1 MKKLIVLVY
10 GLVSY
15 VVFLGAFLYAIA
27 FAGNF
32 FLGEWFVPKTIDSG
46 PEGDLVTSLL
56 INAGL
61 LGVFAVQHSIMAR
74 PAFKAW
80 WTKIIGTAAERSTFV
95 MATNLALI
103 LLYWQWQPI
112 RTEVWMIENELFANI
127 MWGIC
132 FVGWL
137 IVFLSTW
144 MINHFEL
151 LGLQQIYFNMK
162 NVESRPPN
170 FQVRFFYKFVRHPLM
185 VGFIIAF
192 WATPYMTLG
201 HLIFALATTGYI
213 VIAVAMFE
221 EKDLKDAIGKDY
233 ENYQKEVPMFIPF
246 TK

>member
-1 MKKLIVLVY
+1 MKKMIVLVY

-15 VVFLGAFLYAIA
+15 AVFLGAFLYAIA
-27 FAGNF
+27 FVGNF

-112 RTEVWMIENELFANI
+112 RTEVWMIESELFANI

-132 FVGWL
+132 FFGWL

-162 NVESRPPN
+162 NVESRPPT
-170 FQVRFFYKFVRHPLM
+170 FQVNFLYKFVRHPLM

-201 HLIFALATTGYI
+201 HLVFALATTGYI

-221 EKDLKDAIGKDY
+221 EKDLKDAIGKEY
-233 ENYQKEVPMFIPF
+233 EDYQKEVPMFIPF